1 MKIICPIC
9 QKEFSINKSNRLS
22 IHGYK
27 YKNVIKK
34 YNGFF
39 ISSVTKRIKIS
50 PPCKG
55 SGKKI
60 QIILKED

>member
-9 QKEFSINKSNRLS
+9 QKEFSINQSNRLS

-39 ISSVTKRIKIS
+39 TTTINKRVKIS
-50 PPCKG
+50 PSCKG

-60 QIILKED
+60 QIIINED